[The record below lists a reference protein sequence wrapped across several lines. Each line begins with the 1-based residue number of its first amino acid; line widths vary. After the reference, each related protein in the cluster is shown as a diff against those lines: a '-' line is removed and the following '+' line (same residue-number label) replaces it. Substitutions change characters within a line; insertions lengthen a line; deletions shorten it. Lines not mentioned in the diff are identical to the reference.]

1 MKKMMSIAAVALMIA
16 GSTVFAEDA
25 SQCTAKKAECKKVD
39 SSACAA
45 DKAGAECDKKA
56 DAKKCTAGCDK
67 KAEA

>member
-25 SQCTAKKAECKKVD
+25 SQCTAKKAECKK
-39 SSACAA
+39 STGSECCS
-45 DKAGAECDKKA
+45 DKANAECDKKA